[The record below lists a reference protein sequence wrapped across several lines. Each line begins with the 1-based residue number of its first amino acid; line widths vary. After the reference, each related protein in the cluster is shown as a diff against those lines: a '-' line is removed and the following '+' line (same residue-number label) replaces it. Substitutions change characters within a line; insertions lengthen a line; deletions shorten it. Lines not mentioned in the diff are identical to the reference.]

1 MIPHFFN
8 QMLTLM
14 FILFGLIPVVQ
25 RLDNTIQISIQ
36 WICVNKTNHA
46 NQWMVIYV
54 VDNIIEPSTVSQQM
68 ADSQP
73 TGLSGSSS

>member
-1 MIPHFFN
+1 
-8 QMLTLM
+8 M

-36 WICVNKTNHA
+36 WMCVNKTNHA
-46 NQWMVIYV
+46 NQWIVIYL

-68 ADSQP
+68 TDSQP
-73 TGLSGSSS
+73 TGLSESSS